1 MSDDQAGGPGDWVD
15 RHGDV
20 LYRYALLRL
29 RSPDLA
35 ADVVQETFLEAL
47 RARGSFAGR
56 STERTW
62 LVGILRHKIVD
73 HFRRS
78 GRRRVL
84 ENGHHDSDAPARP
97 DFDHRGHWRVGP
109 AAWAGDP
116 SRDMETRE
124 FWDAFGLCLSRL
136 PPGLADAFLLRE
148 LDGLDA
154 DEVRQ
159 LLGITPANLWT
170 RLHRARSLL
179 RRCLE
184 SGWFG
189 RPTTTTAPRLRDPKG
204 PPPP

>member
-1 MSDDQAGGPGDWVD
+1 MSDEQVGDPGGWVD
-15 RHGDV
+15 RHGDI

-35 ADVVQETFLEAL
+35 GDVVQETFLEAL
-47 RARGSFAGR
+47 RARDSFAGR

-62 LVGILRHKIVD
+62 LVGILKHKIVD

-78 GRRRVL
+78 GRRPSL
-84 ENGHHDSDAPARP
+84 ENGHHDPEAPAGP
-97 DFDHRGHWRVGP
+97 EFDRRGHWRVGP
-109 AAWAGDP
+109 TSWGGDP
-116 SRDMETRE
+116 SRAMETRE
-124 FWDAFGLCLSRL
+124 FWDAFGVCLARL
-136 PPGLADAFLLRE
+136 PSGLADAFFLRE

-159 LLGITPANLWT
+159 LLGITPANLWA

-189 RPTTTTAPRLRDPKG
+189 QPTTTAPRIHDPKG
-204 PPPP
+204 TPPT